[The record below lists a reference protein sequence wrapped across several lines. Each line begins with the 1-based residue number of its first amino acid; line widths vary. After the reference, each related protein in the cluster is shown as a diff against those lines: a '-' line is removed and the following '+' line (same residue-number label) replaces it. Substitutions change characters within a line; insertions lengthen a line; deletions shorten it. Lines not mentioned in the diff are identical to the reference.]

1 MKTVCL
7 HGFTGSPESFEGIA
21 PDGALRPALLGH
33 GAAHDAPDFDAEVD
47 RLAGLG
53 PAHFVGYSMG
63 GRLALRLAARHP
75 DRVMRLTLIGAH
87 PGLRTGEE
95 REARLREDR
104 ALADRIELE
113 GVERFATRWAALP
126 LFRADLFDAETRA
139 RLKRIRTSHSAA
151 GLARSLRR
159 LGLGSMP
166 PCWDALPALRMPI
179 DLVVGEHDDKFRALA
194 EETAAACSAT
204 RTLVHVV
211 PGSGHDVLSAA
222 PAFLRR
228 LVSN

>member
-1 MKTVCL
+1 
-7 HGFTGSPESFEGIA
+7 
-21 PDGALRPALLGH
+21 
-33 GAAHDAPDFDAEVD
+33 
-47 RLAGLG
+47 
-53 PAHFVGYSMG
+53 
-63 GRLALRLAARHP
+63 
-75 DRVMRLTLIGAH
+75 
-87 PGLRTGEE
+87 
-95 REARLREDR
+95 
-104 ALADRIELE
+104 
-113 GVERFATRWAALP
+113 
-126 LFRADLFDAETRA
+126 
-139 RLKRIRTSHSAA
+139 
-151 GLARSLRR
+151 
-159 LGLGSMP
+159 MP